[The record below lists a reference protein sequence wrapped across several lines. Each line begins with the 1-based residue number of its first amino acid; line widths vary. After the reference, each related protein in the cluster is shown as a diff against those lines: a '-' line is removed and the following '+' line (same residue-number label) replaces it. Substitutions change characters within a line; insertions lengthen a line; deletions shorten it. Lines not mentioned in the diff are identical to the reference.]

1 MASPM
6 TTRSL
11 LIAGGPVLPL
21 VFGAPAGGRFRFAG
35 PDLRLTC
42 H

>member
-1 MASPM
+1 MASSM
-6 TTRSL
+6 IKRSP
-11 LIAGGPVLPL
+11 LIARGPVLPL
-21 VFGAPAGGRFRFAG
+21 VFGAAAEGRTRIAG